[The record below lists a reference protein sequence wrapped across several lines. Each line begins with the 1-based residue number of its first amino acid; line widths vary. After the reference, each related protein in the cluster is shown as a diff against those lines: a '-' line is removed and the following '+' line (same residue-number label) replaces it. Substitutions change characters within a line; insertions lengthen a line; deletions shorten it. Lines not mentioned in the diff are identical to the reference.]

1 MFIPQ
6 ISLLPYDSNLEFPR
20 ERLRLGKQ
28 IGSGAFGRVRQAW
41 ALGKRSNRLA
51 PELLGGCSRPGH

>member
-28 IGSGAFGRVRQAW
+28 IGSGAFGRVLQAW
-41 ALGKRSNRLA
+41 ALGK
-51 PELLGGCSRPGH
+51 P